1 MAAFVRTASTNLTRQ
16 SARGP
21 LAYVEPGG
29 ELQAT
34 VLVQHFG
41 RGQGE
46 GLLDA
51 LLARD
56 SLLHLDERHTV
67 VDVHDAS
74 VFYVERYQA
83 ASSPAFAVFDPGG
96 APLAVYIAE
105 EKLLVRD
112 GTGAPVARVRGSRD
126 LLAVVETGGGLIA
139 QCWRSPLY
147 VQWLV
152 DDQWSLTVL
161 EEPKVLDRRA
171 LVALPLVCRLLWS
184 RGVPRERT
192 SAEVIR

>member
-21 LAYVEPGG
+21 LVYVEPGG
-29 ELQAT
+29 DLQAT
-34 VLVQHFG
+34 VLAQHFG

-46 GLLDA
+46 GLVDA

-67 VDVHDAS
+67 VDEQYAS
-74 VFYVERYQA
+74 VFYVERYRA
-83 ASSPAFAVFDPGG
+83 ASSPSFAVFDPGG
-96 APLAVYIAE
+96 APLAVYVSE
-105 EKLLVRD
+105 ETLLVRD
-112 GTGAPVARVRGSRD
+112 GTGAPVATVRDGDD

-147 VQWLV
+147 LQWLV

-184 RGVPRERT
+184 HGVPRDRT
-192 SAEVIR
+192 DAEMSR